1 MMDIVKMRYNYRKL
15 IGLTE
20 YEEGNYTITDVLVD
34 RYGES
39 RVIREYVNF
48 MESLTVE
55 HKEDVTELYG
65 KL

>member
-1 MMDIVKMRYNYRKL
+1 MMDIVKMRYSYRKL

-20 YEEGNYTITDVLVD
+20 YEEGSYTITDVLVD

-48 MESLTVE
+48 KESLTVE
-55 HKEDVTELYG
+55 RKEDVTELYG